1 MPLTS
6 SLPHGLLQDVAKAV
20 VEARK
25 SEDWAADSAL
35 LLRLLEPGAAA
46 VVLQHLSDCS

>member
-1 MPLTS
+1 MLNL
-6 SLPHGLLQDVAKAV
+6 SLLVLLQDVAKAV
-20 VEARK
+20 VEARKK

-46 VVLQHLSDCS
+46 VVLQHLADCC